1 MTDYKPCIPSVRN
14 VEKESWRQFPHLSFF
29 IPLRDVVINHQISG
43 TGVFSLVKRKHT
55 PCLSEEIICVN
66 AMHLPKV
73 NIYIC

>member
-1 MTDYKPCIPSVRN
+1 MTDYNCCIRSVRS

-43 TGVFSLVKRKHT
+43 KRVFSLVKDKYM

-66 AMHLPKV
+66 VMHLPKV

>member
-1 MTDYKPCIPSVRN
+1 MTDYKPCIPSVRSD
-14 VEKESWRQFPHLSFF
+14 EKESGKLFSHLSFF
-29 IPLRDVVINHQISG
+29 IPLRDIVINHQISG
-43 TGVFSLVKRKHT
+43 TRVFSLVKDKHT